1 MNKPTPK
8 IYRTTNWSSYN
19 SALIN
24 RGNLSIWFDPKTQWY
39 AQPKGKHGRNQ
50 TYSDT
55 AIQCCLMIKSLFHL
69 SLRMVTG
76 FVQSLIH
83 PYRLDWTAPD
93 YSTICRRQ
101 KHIDIAIN
109 YQKSSNGL
117 QLLVDSTGLKFLG
130 EGEWKRKKHQPE
142 YRRQWRKL
150 HIGIDAETLQIR
162 AIQLTTNNVSDSQVL
177 GDLLDQIPQDE
188 QIDSVYTD
196 GAYDTKQCRQVIA
209 DRQAHAVIPPR
220 KNAKPW
226 KDTKTSSLER
236 NELLRTV
243 KRLGRTIWK
252 NWSGYHRRSL
262 IETKMHCIKLLGDKL
277 RARNFQSQ
285 VNEIHARV
293 AVLNKFTD
301 LGRPHTQV
309 AT

>member
-19 SALIN
+19 CALIN
-24 RGNLSIWFDPKTQWY
+24 RGKLTIWFDPETQWY

-50 TYSDT
+50 TYSDA
-55 AIQCCLMIKSLFHL
+55 AIQCCLMIKSLFRL
-69 SLRMVTG
+69 SLRMVNG

-83 PYRLDWTAPD
+83 LCRLDWTVPD

-117 QLLVDSTGLKFLG
+117 HLLVDSTGLKFLG

-150 HIGIDAETLQIR
+150 HIYIDAETLQIR

-177 GDLLDQIPQDE
+177 GDLLDQIPQEE

-243 KRLGRTIWK
+243 KRLGRTLWK
-252 NWSGYHRRSL
+252 KWSGYHRRSL
-262 IETKMHCIKLLGDKL
+262 VETKMHCIKLLGDRL
-277 RARNFQSQ
+277 SARNFQSQ
-285 VNEIHARV
+285 VNEMHARV
-293 AVLNKFTD
+293 AVLNKFTE

-309 AT
+309 VT

>member
-19 SALIN
+19 RALIN
-24 RGNLSIWFDPKTQWY
+24 RGKLTIWFDPKTQWY
-39 AQPKGKHGRNQ
+39 AQSQGKHGRNQ
-50 TYSDT
+50 TYSDA
-55 AIQCCLMIKSLFHL
+55 AIQCCLMIKSLFRL
-69 SLRMVTG
+69 SLRMVNG
-76 FVQSLIH
+76 FVQRLIH
-83 PYRLDWTAPD
+83 LCRLDWTAPD

-117 QLLVDSTGLKFLG
+117 HLLVDSTGLKFLG

-177 GDLLDQIPQDE
+177 GDLLDQILEEE
-188 QIDSVYTD
+188 QIDSIYTD
-196 GAYDTKQCRQVIA
+196 GAYDTKQCRQLIA

-220 KNAKPW
+220 KNARPW
-226 KDTKTSSLER
+226 KDTKISSLER

-243 KRLGRTIWK
+243 KRLGRTLWK
-252 NWSGYHRRSL
+252 KWSGYHRRSL
-262 IETKMHCIKLLGDKL
+262 VETKMYCIKLLGEKL
-277 RARNFQSQ
+277 MARSFPSQ

-293 AVLNKFTD
+293 ALLNKFTEI
-301 LGRPHTQV
+301 GRPHTQV
-309 AT
+309 MP

>member
-1 MNKPTPK
+1 MNKPAPRT
-8 IYRTTNWSSYN
+8 YRTTNWSTYN
-19 SALIN
+19 NALIS
-24 RGNLSIWFDPKTQWY
+24 RGNISILFDSATQGY
-39 AQPKGKHGRNQ
+39 APSIGKHGRNQ

-55 AIQCCLMIKSLFHL
+55 AIQCCLMIKSLFRL

-76 FVQSLIH
+76 FVQSLIK
-83 PYRLDWTAPD
+83 LSGLNWTAPD

-101 KHIDIAIN
+101 KHIDIAISC
-109 YQKSSNGL
+109 QKSRDGL
-117 QLLVDSTGLKFLG
+117 HLLVDSTGLKFLG

-162 AIQLTTNNVSDSQVL
+162 AVQLTTNNVSDSQVL
-177 GDLLDQIPQDE
+177 GDLLDQIPPDE

-226 KDTKTSSLER
+226 KDQKTGSLER
-236 NELLRTV
+236 NELLKTV
-243 KRLGRTIWK
+243 KRLGRAVWK
-252 NWSGYHRRSL
+252 KWSGYHRRSL
-262 IETKMHCIKLLGDKL
+262 VKTKMHCIKLLGDKL
-277 RARNFQSQ
+277 SSRNFQSQ
-285 VNEIHARV
+285 VNAIHARV
-293 AVLNKFTD
+293 AVLNRFTE

-309 AT
+309 MP